1 MTQYAR
7 PDSDTADDGNWT
19 GSGPP
24 SNTLYTEID
33 ESSADDNDFLEA
45 DDSGCSGVN
54 CQVGL
59 SDVNDPSSAT
69 AHKVYY
75 RITDGDGSGSTLL
88 VKLMQASTAI
98 ASQTTTLTE
107 SFATYNFTLS
117 STEANNISDYSNL
130 RLDFTFTDDECM
142 GLVGKISQA
151 YFECPDAASSGATAT
166 PAAFLLF
173 VD

>member
-7 PDSDTADDGNWT
+7 PDSDTANDGNWT
-19 GSGPP
+19 GETTMSGEV
-24 SNTLYTEID
+24 LYTQID
-33 ESSADDNDFLEA
+33 EASADD
-45 DDSGCSGVN
+45 DDYISGDDGSCGGVN

-59 SDVNDPSSAT
+59 SDVDDPSSAT
-69 AHKVYY
+69 NHKVYY
-75 RITDGDGSGSTLL
+75 RITDEDGSGSTLL
-88 VKLMQASTAI
+88 VKLMQASTVI
-98 ASQTTTLTE
+98 ASQTTDLTE
-107 SFATYNFTLS
+107 EFVTYNFTLS

-151 YFECPDAASSGATAT
+151 YFECPDAAAAAATSE
-166 PAAFLLF
+166 AFLLF